1 LGLPGWPPI
10 APTELLALV
19 GLEYEITLRKVPKR
33 PL

>member
-19 GLEYEITLRKVPKR
+19 GLEYESTT
-33 PL
+33 